1 MKDESMNRSPVASAA
16 TFIAAALLAFAAG
29 AFVLPYA
36 AQTAAADPGSE
47 PTAPAAKTPPI
58 AALPAKP

>member
-1 MKDESMNRSPVASAA
+1 MIRPEVASAA

-36 AQTAAADPGSE
+36 AQTAAADPGIE
-47 PTAPAAKTPPI
+47 PTAPVAETAPPI
-58 AALPAKP
+58 AARPAKP